1 VEGNDCVGGE
11 ICHIKALHRGGLRY
25 DQSQTDAQR
34 NAAANLILMCGRH
47 HKVVDDDPQ
56 SYPVSILIALKREI
70 EGSEDTEITLNISRQ
85 AMLLREHS
93 IRVQGDLRIDTIQAH
108 TVTIRASR
116 QARPK
121 IFLSPD
127 VIGGSPNHRA
137 YLKYLIDRY
146 QEFAKRQTDRTF
158 KFPAVYASIKNRFK
172 ATWEHIPISRFEEV
186 AQFMH
191 VKIDGT
197 LIGRLQ
203 KSQSKSSY
211 EQFDKFLSEDR

>member
-1 VEGNDCVGGE
+1 
-11 ICHIKALHRGGLRY
+11 
-25 DQSQTDAQR
+25 
-34 NAAANLILMCGRH
+34 MCGRH

-56 SYPVSILIALKREI
+56 SYPVHILIALKREI
-70 EGSEDTEITLNISRQ
+70 EGSEDTEITPNIGRQ

-93 IRVQGDLRIDTIQAH
+93 IRVQGDLRINTIQAH

-121 IFLSPD
+121 ILLSPD

-146 QEFAKRQTDRTF
+146 QEFAKRQTDRSF
-158 KFPAVYASIKNRFK
+158 KFPAVYASIKDRFK

-186 AQFMH
+186 EQFMH
-191 VKIDGT
+191 AKIDGT

-211 EQFDKFLSEDR
+211 EQFDKFLRDHR